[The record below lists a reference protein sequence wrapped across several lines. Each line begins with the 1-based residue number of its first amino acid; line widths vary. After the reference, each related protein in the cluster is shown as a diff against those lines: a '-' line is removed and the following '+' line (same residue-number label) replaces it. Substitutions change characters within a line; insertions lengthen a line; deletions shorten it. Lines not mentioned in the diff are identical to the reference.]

1 MVKRKRDDNMLKGKG
16 ISEGIGI
23 GRAVVLKKKEIKIE
37 NDKIDDVDKELEKL
51 QVSLNSVIKEIE
63 KSINEISSDEQ
74 VKILEAY
81 LMILQDET
89 LLQKA
94 KELIKNEKMNSVYA
108 VEQGIGEII
117 TNFRNIPDEY
127 ISERANDIQDI
138 KDRIIFKLLKIEESD
153 FSHIPPNTI
162 IVTEE
167 LTTSDTAKIKMENVS
182 GIISEIGGT
191 NSHVSIIARNKQ
203 IPMVI
208 RVEEVVSKIKNGDIL
223 VIDGEKGE
231 VNINPTIE
239 EMAKYKQM
247 EKEDRE
253 EKQKLEQ
260 YKNKVAKTK
269 DGYQVDVS
277 SNIGK
282 TSDLED
288 VLKVGADGIGLFR
301 TEFLFMD
308 LPQMP
313 TEEEQFESYKKIAEN
328 MKDKLSI
335 IRTLDAGGDKDI
347 PYLNLEKEDNPFLGY
362 RAIRLCLGNP
372 EMFKIQLRA
381 ILRAS
386 VYGNLAIMFPM
397 ISVIDELRL
406 AKAILEECKKELD
419 EQKVKYNK
427 QIKVGMMIEIPAA
440 AIMADTFAKECD
452 FFSIGTNDL
461 IQYTIAAERGNP
473 QIAKLYTKNHPAVIK
488 LIKQTIDAAHR
499 NGIFCGMCGEAA
511 SNYQYI
517 PLLIGL
523 GLNEFSMNSSSVLQA
538 KKTITEL
545 NRSDCEKLADEI
557 LQLTSDKEVEK
568 ILKQFRTW
576 K

>member
-1 MVKRKRDDNMLKGKG
+1 MLKGKG

-23 GRAVVLKKKEIKIE
+23 GKALVLKKEEIKIDKYKIE
-37 NDKIDDVDKELEKL
+37 NVEKELEKL
-51 QVSLNSVIKEIE
+51 KVSLNSVIEETNRLKEN
-63 KSINEISSDEQ
+63 SNNEQ
-74 VKILEAY
+74 KQILEAY
-81 LMILQDET
+81 LMMLQDET

-94 KELIKNEKMNSVYA
+94 KELIEKENLNCVYA
-108 VEQGIGEII
+108 VEQGLGEII
-117 TNFRNIPDEY
+117 TSFRNIPDEY
-127 ISERANDIQDI
+127 ISERANDIEDI
-138 KDRIIFKLLKIEESD
+138 KNRIISKLLKIEDNDLSQIE
-153 FSHIPPNTI
+153 PNTI
-162 IVTEE
+162 IVTQE
-167 LTTSDTAKIKMENVS
+167 LTTSDTAKINLKNIT

-203 IPMVI
+203 IPMII
-208 RVEEVVSKIKNGDIL
+208 RVENVANQIKDGDVL
-223 VIDGEKGE
+223 VIDGETGE
-231 VNINPTIE
+231 IHINPTIE
-239 EMAKYKQM
+239 EMAKFQNKQ
-247 EKEDRE
+247 KQDLE

-260 YKNKVAKTK
+260 YKNKIAITK
-269 DGYQVDVS
+269 DGYQVEVS

-288 VLKVGADGIGLFR
+288 VLKAGADGIGLFR

-308 LPQMP
+308 SPQMP
-313 TEEEQFESYKKIAEN
+313 TEEEQFQSYKKIAEN

-347 PYLNLEKEDNPFLGY
+347 PYFNLEKEDNPFLGY

-372 EMFKIQLRA
+372 KMFKVQLRA

-397 ISVIDELRL
+397 ISVLDELRN
-406 AKAILEECKKELD
+406 AKQLLEECKKELD
-419 EQKVKYNK
+419 EQSIKYNK
-427 QIKVGMMIEIPAA
+427 EIKVGMMIEIPAA

-461 IQYTIAAERGNP
+461 IQYTIAAERGNTK
-473 QIAKLYTKNHPAVIK
+473 IANLYTKNHPAVIK
-488 LIKQTIDAAHR
+488 LIKQTIDAAHN

-511 SNYQYI
+511 SNFQYI

-523 GLNEFSMNSSSVLQA
+523 GLDEFSMNSSAILQA

-545 NRSDCEKLADEI
+545 NRDECIKLAEEI

-568 ILKQFRTW
+568 RLKEFIIS
-576 K
+576 

>member
-1 MVKRKRDDNMLKGKG
+1 MLKGKG
-16 ISEGIGI
+16 ISKGIGI
-23 GRAVVLKKKEIKIE
+23 GKALILKKEEIKIE
-37 NDKIDDVDKELEKL
+37 NKKIEDVNKEVEKL
-51 QVSLNSVIKEIE
+51 NVSLNSVIKETE
-63 KSINEISSDEQ
+63 NLKENSSNEQ
-74 VKILEAY
+74 KQILEAY

-94 KELIKNEKMNSVYA
+94 KELIQREKINSVYA
-108 VEQGIGEII
+108 VEQGLGEII

-127 ISERANDIQDI
+127 ISERANDIEDI
-138 KDRIIFKLLKIEESD
+138 KNRIISKLLEIKENDLSDIE
-153 FSHIPPNTI
+153 PNTI
-162 IVTEE
+162 IVTKE
-167 LTTSDTAKIKMENVS
+167 LTTSDTAKIKMKNVS

-203 IPMVI
+203 IPMII
-208 RVEEVVSKIKNGDIL
+208 RVEDAIDKIKNNDIL
-223 VIDGEKGE
+223 VINGETGE
-231 VNINPTIE
+231 IHINPTIE
-239 EMAKYKQM
+239 EMTKYQNM
-247 EKEDRE
+247 QKEDIEDKQRLE
-253 EKQKLEQ
+253 EF
-260 YKNKVAKTK
+260 KNKVAITK
-269 DGYQVDVS
+269 DGYQVEVS

-313 TEEEQFESYKKIAEN
+313 TEDEQFESYKKIAEN
-328 MKDKLSI
+328 MKNKLSI
-335 IRTLDAGGDKDI
+335 IRTLDAGGDKNI

-397 ISVIDELRL
+397 ISVIDELRS
-406 AKAILEECKKELD
+406 AKAILEECKKEL
-419 EQKVKYNK
+419 EAKNIKYNK
-427 QIKVGMMIEIPAA
+427 HIKVGMMIEIPAA
-440 AIMADTFAKECD
+440 AIMADIFAKECD

-473 QIAKLYTKNHPAVIK
+473 QIANLYTKNHPAVIK
-488 LIKQTIDAAHR
+488 LIKQTIDAAHN

-511 SNYQYI
+511 SNFQYI

-523 GLNEFSMNSSSVLQA
+523 GLDEFSMNSSSILQA

-545 NRSDCEKLADEI
+545 NKKDCEKLVDEI
-557 LQLTSDKEVEK
+557 LQFISDKEVEK
-568 ILKQFRTW
+568 SLKKFNIY
-576 K
+576 

>member
-1 MVKRKRDDNMLKGKG
+1 MLEGKG

-23 GRAVVLKKKEIKIE
+23 GKALVIKKENIKIE
-37 NDKIDDVDKELEKL
+37 KNKIDDINKELEKL
-51 QVSLNSVIKEIE
+51 QVSLNSVIKETEELKE
-63 KSINEISSDEQ
+63 KSNDEQ
-74 VKILEAY
+74 KQILEAY

-89 LLQKA
+89 LTQKA
-94 KELIKNEKMNSVYA
+94 KQLIEKEKLNSVYA
-108 VEQGIGEII
+108 VEQGLGEII

-127 ISERANDIQDI
+127 ISQRANDIEDI
-138 KDRIIFKLLKIEESD
+138 KNRIISKLLKIEEKD
-153 FSHIPPNTI
+153 FGPIAPNTI
-162 IVTEE
+162 IVIQE
-167 LTTSDTAKIKMENVS
+167 LTTSDTAKINLNNIS

-203 IPMVI
+203 IPMII
-208 RVEEVVSKIKNGDIL
+208 RVQDITNKIKTGDNIIINGQT
-223 VIDGEKGE
+223 GEIY
-231 VNINPTIE
+231 INPSSKEIE
-239 EMAKYKQM
+239 KYKELENQNQDKKKEL
-247 EKEDRE
+247 EK
-253 EKQKLEQ
+253 
-260 YKNKVAKTK
+260 YKNIVAKTK
-269 DGYQVDVS
+269 DGYQVEVS

-308 LPQMP
+308 SEKMP

-335 IRTLDAGGDKDI
+335 IRTLDAGGDKNI

-362 RAIRLCLGNP
+362 RAIRLCLGNT

-397 ISVIDELRL
+397 ISTIDELRS
-406 AKAILEECKKELD
+406 AKDLLEECKKELD
-419 EQKVKYNK
+419 LKNIPYNRE
-427 QIKVGMMIEIPAA
+427 IKVGIMVEIPAV
-440 AIMADTFAKECD
+440 AIMADKFAKECD

-461 IQYTIAAERGNP
+461 IQYTLAAERGNSK
-473 QIAKLYTKNHPAVIK
+473 IANIYTKNHPAVIK
-488 LIKQTIDAAHR
+488 LIKYTIDAAHN

-511 SNYQYI
+511 SNIHYI

-523 GLNEFSMNSSSVLQA
+523 GLDEFSMNSSAILET
-538 KKTITEL
+538 KKIITNL
-545 NRSDCEKLADEI
+545 TKKQCEI
-557 LQLTSDKEVEK
+557 LAEKILKASSDKEVEQ
-568 ILKQFRTW
+568 ILKEF
-576 K
+576 KY